1 MRGFW
6 KREHGLEAE
15 LRAYRSEPREEF
27 VRTLAAR
34 VPASSRR
41 TGALR
46 AAVAAGLT
54 VAMLGSVAGFGG
66 VGYAAAPAKQVAK
79 VVKKVFVPR
88 GVSVTKSSAA
98 QQQYGGP
105 AQKVTICHRR
115 PDGTFVTMTI
125 PASQLATHLRHGD
138 KRGACKKRAGR
149 IAGVQTGARPSFTG

>member
-6 KREHGLEAE
+6 KREQGLEAE
-15 LRAYRSEPREEF
+15 LRAYRPEPRDEL

-34 VPASSRR
+34 VPDTSRR

-46 AAVAAGLT
+46 TVAAVGLT

-88 GVSVTKSSAA
+88 GVEVVEKTSAA
-98 QQQYGGP
+98 DQYRPPGARPG
-105 AQKVTICHRR
+105 AKKAKKAKKGKV
-115 PDGTFVTMTI
+115 
-125 PASQLATHLRHGD
+125 
-138 KRGACKKRAGR
+138 
-149 IAGVQTGARPSFTG
+149 AGVQGRARPSFTG